1 LIVNEQ
7 QRVFSAAGI
16 VGALAKGSQQ
26 ERRGEFAIAQ
36 EAARLVEMLERF
48 ERKKQ
53 RHDQNQRDREKPPR
67 EAGAQSHFNFWSG
80 DKRLKL
86 SPLTG
91 GRNGNA
97 MIVSRHVTPNR
108 NPFVT
113 WEKQLPAAGRA
124 V

>member
-1 LIVNEQ
+1 
-7 QRVFSAAGI
+7 
-16 VGALAKGSQQ
+16 
-26 ERRGEFAIAQ
+26 
-36 EAARLVEMLERF
+36 MLERL

-67 EAGAQSHFNFWSG
+67 EAGAQSHLNFWSG
-80 DKRLKL
+80 DKRVKL

-97 MIVSRHVTPNR
+97 MIVSRHMTPNR

-113 WEKQLPAAGRA
+113 WEHFLGLGDRDARRRGRLACALAYAFTLPPPTIHSAPLVGPLTA
-124 V
+124 